1 MEEAPM
7 VEIAPHPPALADDGE
22 PSEWSGDA
30 DETMDGDPA
39 HVSAAAGEGEALAP
53 SSHPPPQ
60 GRYLLGVCK
69 PLS

>member
-1 MEEAPM
+1 M